1 MSPLRGLL
9 DVLRRFV
16 IRGCAALAPACA
28 GSPLRGFLWLLLLG
42 TIPLVGCNA
51 QNNRSEQTAQE
62 TLIVEPP
69 TEYTLDENIGMML
82 LVGFRGTEVDS
93 LQNPDIV
100 SALRDYHVGSVI
112 LFDYDVPT
120 GTRGR
125 NIKDA
130 AQLKQLCR
138 QLRSFKPDL
147 LIGIDQEGGYVSRLS
162 TRYGFPAIPSAQKC
176 AAKGVDTVR
185 HYAAL
190 TGRMLEEIGINLDF
204 APVADVNVNPRCP
217 VIGGIERSF
226 SGDPAVVRRCCMI
239 WSEELLNHHVVSCWK
254 HFPGHGSATG
264 DTHKGLVDVTGTW
277 KPCELDPYRDMPE
290 GHAMVMTAHVINR
303 QLDPSGLPAS
313 LSPTMTSLLRDTLHF
328 QGVIV
333 TDDLAMGAIV
343 QQYSFEQAVRM
354 AVLAG
359 ADLLCLSNN
368 GGTYDVNMV
377 PRTVKVIR
385 QMVADGTV
393 SADRI
398 AQSASRIRSL
408 KP

>member
-1 MSPLRGLL
+1 MKLTVIAL
-9 DVLRRFV
+9 VLALM
-16 IRGCAALAPACA
+16 GC
-28 GSPLRGFLWLLLLG
+28 G
-42 TIPLVGCNA
+42 N
-51 QNNRSEQTAQE
+51 QNTQNTQSTPNTQS
-62 TLIVEPP
+62 TLEK
-69 TEYTLDENIGMML
+69 EYTLEENIGMML
-82 LVGFRGTEVDS
+82 LVGFRGTEVS
-93 LQNPDIV
+93 YEQNLDII
-100 SALRDYHVGSVI
+100 SALRDFHVGSVI
-112 LFDYDVPT
+112 LFDYDVST

-138 QLRSFKPDL
+138 QLRSFSPDL

-162 TRYGFPAIPSAQKC
+162 TRYGFPKILSAQKS
-176 AAKGVDTVR
+176 ASLGMDTVR

-190 TGRMLEEIGINLDF
+190 TGRILEEIGINLDF

-264 DTHKGLVDVTGTW
+264 DTHKGLVDVTNTW
-277 KPCELDPYRDMPE
+277 QRNELDPYRHGNGNGWDRLMPCT
-290 GHAMVMTAHVINR
+290 MVMTAHVINR

-313 LSPTMTSLLRDTLHF
+313 LSPKMTSYLRDTLGF

-368 GGTYDVNMV
+368 GGTYDPNMV
-377 PRTVKVIR
+377 PRAVRVIK
-385 QMVADGTV
+385 QMVEDGTV
-393 SADRI
+393 NEERI
-398 AQSASRIRSL
+398 AQSACRVRSL
-408 KP
+408 LGE